1 MFTNDAPFGYGL
13 EKGKFYRMI
22 ELDVFWSIRSPYS
35 YLATPD
41 MLKLREDFNAKINLR
56 VVYPA
61 AIRNPKLF
69 TNTSKHFVNYLV
81 MDAKRRSSFLS
92 MPFVWPDPD
101 PILQDLTTRV
111 IAKYQPHIFRLSYL
125 AVEAERQGK
134 GLEFAYHISHLIFGG
149 TKDWNN
155 DLNLSQVSKKAGLS
169 YDNLLS
175 AVEGS
180 NHHTEILEN
189 KTVLD
194 EAGHWGVPTFLFR
207 GEPFFGQDRVETLR
221 WRVENYIKAN

>member
-1 MFTNDAPFGYGL
+1 
-13 EKGKFYRMI
+13 MI

-41 MLKLREDFNAKINLR
+41 MLKLREDFKAKINLR

-61 AIRNPKLF
+61 AIRNPELF
-69 TNTSKHFVNYLV
+69 TNTNKHFVNYLV
-81 MDAKRRSSFLS
+81 MDAKRRASFLS

-101 PILQDLTTRV
+101 PVLQDLTTRV
-111 IAKYQPHIFRLSYL
+111 IAKDQPHIHRLSYL
-125 AVEAERQGK
+125 AVEAVRQGR

-155 DLNLSQVSKKAGLS
+155 DLDLSQVSKKAGLS
-169 YDNLLS
+169 YDNLMS

-180 NHHTEILEN
+180 NHQTEILEN
-189 KTVLD
+189 QTILD
-194 EAGHWGVPTFLFR
+194 KAGHWGVPTFLFR
-207 GEPFFGQDRVETLR
+207 GEPFFGQDRIETLR
-221 WRVENYIKAN
+221 WRMENYIKAK